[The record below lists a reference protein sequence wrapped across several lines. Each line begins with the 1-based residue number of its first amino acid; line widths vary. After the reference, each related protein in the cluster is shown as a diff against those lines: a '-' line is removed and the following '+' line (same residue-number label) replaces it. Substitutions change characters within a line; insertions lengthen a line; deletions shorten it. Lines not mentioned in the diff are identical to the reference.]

1 MRTMSAY
8 QVYLII
14 CGASALFFATIATVT
29 GVYLVTVA
37 HFSPFEL
44 LLVGTVLE
52 TTCFLMELPTGIV
65 ADVYSRRLSVII
77 GLALIGLGFMLEGSI
92 PRLAPVLVAQVIWGV
107 GATFVSGAQEA
118 WIADELGQERI
129 GRVYLRGAQAGQ
141 LGALLGIGLSVA
153 LASLHIG
160 LAIVIGGA
168 LHVALAL
175 WLLAIMP
182 ERHFQRA
189 EQGSH
194 NPFRAMRATASGGL
208 HAVRGRPVLITILAI
223 GAFFGASSEAF
234 DRLWEAHFLT
244 DIGLPSLGGLP
255 FVVWF
260 GIITAGGM
268 LLSIGATE
276 IARRRV
282 DSDSHAGAARALL
295 AINTLM
301 LAGTLAFGLAQ
312 GFAAALAAYW
322 MVRLLRRTS
331 VPIYTAWVN
340 QGINPRVR
348 ATVLSLASQTDAL
361 GQIAGG
367 PLLGLIGSAV
377 SIPAA
382 LVSAGLLLLPATPL
396 FARTLRHGEPTVPAG
411 ELEG

>member
-1 MRTMSAY
+1 MVWAPWGVS
-8 QVYLII
+8 
-14 CGASALFFATIATVT
+14 FTIPLDAAAVT

-37 HFSPFEL
+37 HFTPFEL

-52 TTCFLMELPTGIV
+52 ATCFLMELPTGIV

-77 GLALIGLGFMLEGSI
+77 GLALIGLGFMLEGSM
-92 PRLAPVLVAQVIWGV
+92 PRLAPVLIAQVIWGI

-118 WIADELGQERI
+118 WIADELGQEGVGI
-129 GRVYLRGAQAGQ
+129 GRVYLRGAQADQ

-160 LAIVIGGA
+160 LAIVVGGA

-175 WLLAIMP
+175 ALLAIMP

-189 EQGSH
+189 EHGSH
-194 NPFRAMRATASGGL
+194 NPFHAMRATAAGGL
-208 HAVRGRPVLITILAI
+208 RAVRGRPVLITILAI

-260 GIITAGGM
+260 GIITAGEM

-301 LAGTLAFGLAQ
+301 IAGMLAFGLSQ
-312 GFAAALAAYW
+312 GFVAALAAYW
-322 MVRLLRRTS
+322 AVRLLRRTRM
-331 VPIYTAWVN
+331 PLYTAWVN

-348 ATVLSLASQTDAL
+348 ATVLSLASQADAL
-361 GQIAGG
+361 GQVGGG

-382 LVSAGLLLLPATPL
+382 LISAGLFLAPANFL
-396 FARTLRHGEPTVPAG
+396 FTRTLRHREPVGAVS
-411 ELEG
+411 EAEGGG